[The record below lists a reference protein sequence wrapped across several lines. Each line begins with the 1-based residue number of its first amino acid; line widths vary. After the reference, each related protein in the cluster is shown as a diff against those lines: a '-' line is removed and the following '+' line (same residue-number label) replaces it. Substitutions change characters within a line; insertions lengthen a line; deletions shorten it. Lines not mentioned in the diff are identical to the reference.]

1 MVSTQEAYNLL
12 IDSISDLEK
21 KNCYLSPDDYAADI
35 INVTCQ
41 YFIDNKFNF
50 RKGPV
55 PMAFFSENYMKFRN
69 DAENFIGSI
78 SGVYPRIVTAQ
89 NIRNMAQNVCLNI
102 GWDGMP
108 SFLNDYFYKKHG
120 KNEESK
126 SEHFEFASS
135 LHERYENGILV
146 SKSDV
151 DRQISLT
158 FTNDRRNMTVRITP
172 SLSLKEA
179 RLENRFDSRL
189 VYRGVDPD
197 YRFEVV
203 FNEWGDVGVF
213 SLELKSRCL
222 KLDYFE

>member
-12 IDSISDLEK
+12 VDSISDLEK
-21 KNCYLSPDDYAADI
+21 RNGYLSPDDYAADI
-35 INVTCQ
+35 INVTCK
-41 YFIDNKFNF
+41 YFIDKKFSY
-50 RKGPV
+50 RKGPDAMSLF
-55 PMAFFSENYMKFRN
+55 PENYMKFRN
-69 DAENFIGSI
+69 DAESFIGSI
-78 SGVYPRIVTAQ
+78 SGRYPRIVTEQ

-102 GWDGMP
+102 GWNGMS

-120 KNEESK
+120 KNEGLK

-135 LHERYENGILV
+135 FHVRYENGILA
-146 SKSDV
+146 SKSDA

-158 FTNDRRNMTVRITP
+158 FTNDRKNMTVRITP

-179 RLENRFDSRL
+179 RLENRIDSHL

-197 YRFEVV
+197 YRFDVI
-203 FNEWGDVGVF
+203 FDEWGDVGGF
-213 SLELKSRCL
+213 SLELASRRL